1 LLTIATIFEVRAFEE
16 ISMWNELLS
25 ISDEE
30 MQNEATRNFLAYR
43 RLAD

>member
-1 LLTIATIFEVRAFEE
+1 
-16 ISMWNELLS
+16 MWNELLS